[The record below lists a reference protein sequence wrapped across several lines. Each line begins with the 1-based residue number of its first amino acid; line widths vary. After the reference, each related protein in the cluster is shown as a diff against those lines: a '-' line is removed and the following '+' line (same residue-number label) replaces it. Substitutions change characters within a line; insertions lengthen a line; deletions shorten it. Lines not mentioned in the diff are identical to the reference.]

1 MNSNCRITLTL
12 FLIVI
17 SSLLSQPAAAR
28 KSIKRPNVLFIAID
42 DLRPALGCYGDKA
55 AVTPNIDRLA
65 NRGMVFNRAY
75 CQQAVCSPSRLSLLT
90 GRRPDTI
97 RVWDLATHFRE
108 AIPGIVTL
116 PQHFRNQ
123 GYHTLSIGKIYHG
136 SGKPSKDPPSWSVKP
151 KYDFVRDPKVRYALP
166 KNLQG
171 KGLKRSAIEAA
182 NVPDNAY
189 IDGIVCDAAL
199 SALAEL
205 QAQPKPFFLAVGYR
219 KPHLPFCAPQ
229 KYWNLYDRAT
239 IPMPVSA
246 EHPKGA
252 PELAIRS
259 WVELEGY
266 SDIPKNGQL
275 STDKVRELRHGYYA
289 CVSYIDALVGRL
301 LDRLAALK
309 LEDNTV
315 VVLWGDHG
323 YHLGEKE
330 NWEKFALWE
339 DTTHVPLIIIDP
351 RRTKPGTRCESP
363 VSLLDLY
370 PTLVELCGLEPP
382 PQTLEGRSLAKRLA
396 EPNAKTRRVAV
407 TTQGKGN
414 HAVRSSRY
422 RYIRYADGGEE
433 LYDHKSDPHEWRN
446 LVGDPS
452 LARVK
457 SRLAKRLPGVNAEP
471 IQIKP
476 KP

>member
-1 MNSNCRITLTL
+1 MPEEAVPENWPVNSSRKFYSGHFDWSPLQSSNAEMADAKVVSWAGQQLAKRHDQPV
-12 FLIVI
+12 FLSVGIY
-17 SSLLSQPAAAR
+17 
-28 KSIKRPNVLFIAID
+28 RP
-42 DLRPALGCYGDKA
+42 
-55 AVTPNIDRLA
+55 
-65 NRGMVFNRAY
+65 
-75 CQQAVCSPSRLSLLT
+75 
-90 GRRPDTI
+90 
-97 RVWDLATHFRE
+97 H
-108 AIPGIVTL
+108 
-116 PQHFRNQ
+116 
-123 GYHTLSIGKIYHG
+123 
-136 SGKPSKDPPSWSVKP
+136 
-151 KYDFVRDPKVRYALP
+151 
-166 KNLQG
+166 
-171 KGLKRSAIEAA
+171 
-182 NVPDNAY
+182 VPWY
-189 IDGIVCDAAL
+189 V
-199 SALAEL
+199 
-205 QAQPKPFFLAVGYR
+205 
-219 KPHLPFCAPQ
+219 PQ
-229 KYWNLYDRAT
+229 KYFDRFPLDEIQLPRHLPDDLDDLPAAGQAMAKRHWHKWIT
-239 IPMPVSA
+239 
-246 EHPKGA
+246 E
-252 PELAIRS
+252 
-259 WVELEGY
+259 
-266 SDIPKNGQL
+266 NGQWNKAVQGYLASL
-275 STDKVRELRHGYYA
+275 SFADDMVGELL
-289 CVSYIDALVGRL
+289 DALDNGPMVGDML
-301 LDRLAALK
+301 I
-309 LEDNTV
+309 V
-315 VVLWGDHG
+315 FWGDHG